1 MSIATYIVLSIA
13 FGVTAMLL
21 MRRCAE
27 TTPVKLT
34 KGLAI
39 MFVTATIYVLLFIL
53 GITLGDLLRI
63 EGADAPQLYARTNA
77 YIFLGLAI
85 FVALRMLLPHLKR
98 KPQLPVFDLRN
109 WCSVIAMSV
118 ASGINVLLIG
128 LGLGFVMP
136 IAGHVHWAK
145 PCCCRLHICFFPCW
159 ERCCLWNFSRQDIWF
174 RGSIPPSGSADFSA
188 GIRTRKSIFMCSAL
202 T

>member
-77 YIFLGLAI
+77 YIFLGLTI

-109 WCSVIAMSV
+109 WSSVIAMSV

-136 IAGHVHWAK
+136 LAGHVHWAIW
-145 PCCCRLHICFFPCW
+145 PLFISSVLLGYTGIMFG
-159 ERCCLWNFSRQDIWF
+159 RQKVTIRPLRWMIVACILLL
-174 RGSIPPSGSADFSA
+174 GC
-188 GIRTRKSIFMCSAL
+188 GIAAVVNS
-202 T
+202 

>member
-1 MSIATYIVLSIA
+1 
-13 FGVTAMLL
+13 
-21 MRRCAE
+21 
-27 TTPVKLT
+27 
-34 KGLAI
+34 

-109 WCSVIAMSV
+109 WSSVIAMSV

-136 IAGHVHWAK
+136 IAGHVHWAIW
-145 PCCCRLHICFFPCW
+145 PLFISSVLLGYTGIMFG
-159 ERCCLWNFSRQDIWF
+159 RQKVTIRPLRWMIVACILSP
-174 RGSIPPSGSADFSA
+174 RWSIPDQENLLSIYCVDTHKTL
-188 GIRTRKSIFMCSAL
+188 RTVEFEAETMIIVA
-202 T
+202 

>member
-39 MFVTATIYVLLFIL
+39 MFVTAVIYVLLFIL

-77 YIFLGLAI
+77 YIFLGLTI

-109 WCSVIAMSV
+109 WSSVIAMSV
-118 ASGINVLLIG
+118 ASGINVLLVG
-128 LGLGFVMP
+128 LGIGFVMP
-136 IAGHVHWAK
+136 LAGHIHWAIW
-145 PCCCRLHICFFPCW
+145 PLFISSVLLGYTGIMFG
-159 ERCCLWNFSRQDIWF
+159 RQKVTIRPLRWMIVACILLL
-174 RGSIPPSGSADFSA
+174 GC
-188 GIRTRKSIFMCSAL
+188 GIAAVVNS
-202 T
+202 

>member
-109 WCSVIAMSV
+109 WSSVIAMSV

-136 IAGHVHWAK
+136 IAGHVHWAIW
-145 PCCCRLHICFFPCW
+145 PLFISSVLLGYTGIMFG
-159 ERCCLWNFSRQDIWF
+159 RQKVTIRPLRWMIVACILLL
-174 RGSIPPSGSADFSA
+174 GC
-188 GIRTRKSIFMCSAL
+188 GIAAVVNS
-202 T
+202 

>member
-1 MSIATYIVLSIA
+1 MSIATYIALSIA

-39 MFVTATIYVLLFIL
+39 MFVTAVIYVLLFIL

-109 WCSVIAMSV
+109 WSSVIAMSV

-136 IAGHVHWAK
+136 IAGHVHWAIW
-145 PCCCRLHICFFPCW
+145 PLFISSVLLGYTGIMFG
-159 ERCCLWNFSRQDIWF
+159 RQKVTIRPLRWMIVACILLL
-174 RGSIPPSGSADFSA
+174 GC
-188 GIRTRKSIFMCSAL
+188 GIAAVVNS
-202 T
+202 

>member
-39 MFVTATIYVLLFIL
+39 MFVTAVIYVLLFIL

-77 YIFLGLAI
+77 YIFLGLTI

-109 WCSVIAMSV
+109 WSSVIAMSV

-136 IAGHVHWAK
+136 IAGHVHWAIW
-145 PCCCRLHICFFPCW
+145 PLFISSVLLGYTGIMFG
-159 ERCCLWNFSRQDIWF
+159 RQKVTIRPLRWMIVACILLL
-174 RGSIPPSGSADFSA
+174 GC
-188 GIRTRKSIFMCSAL
+188 GIAAVVNS
-202 T
+202 

>member
-1 MSIATYIVLSIA
+1 MSIATYIVISIA

-63 EGADAPQLYARTNA
+63 EGTDAPQLYARTNA
-77 YIFLGLAI
+77 YIFLGLTI

-98 KPQLPVFDLRN
+98 KPQLPIFDLRN
-109 WCSVIAMSV
+109 WGSVLAMSV

-136 IAGHVHWAK
+136 PAGHVHWAIW
-145 PCCCRLHICFFPCW
+145 PLFISSVLLGYTGIMFG
-159 ERCCLWNFSRQDIWF
+159 RQRVTIRPLRWMIVACILLL
-174 RGSIPPSGSADFSA
+174 GC
-188 GIRTRKSIFMCSAL
+188 GIAAVVNS
-202 T
+202 

>member
-63 EGADAPQLYARTNA
+63 EGTDAPQLYARTNA
-77 YIFLGLAI
+77 YIFLGLTI

-109 WCSVIAMSV
+109 WSSVIAMSV

-136 IAGHVHWAK
+136 IAGHVHWAIW
-145 PCCCRLHICFFPCW
+145 PLFISSVLLGYTGIMFG
-159 ERCCLWNFSRQDIWF
+159 RQKVTIRPLRWMIVACILLL
-174 RGSIPPSGSADFSA
+174 GC
-188 GIRTRKSIFMCSAL
+188 GIAAVVNS
-202 T
+202 

>member
-39 MFVTATIYVLLFIL
+39 MFVTATIYVLLFVL

-109 WCSVIAMSV
+109 WSSVIAMSV

-136 IAGHVHWAK
+136 IAGHVHWAIW
-145 PCCCRLHICFFPCW
+145 PLFISSVLLGYTGIMFG
-159 ERCCLWNFSRQDIWF
+159 RQKVTIRPLRWMIVACILLL
-174 RGSIPPSGSADFSA
+174 GC
-188 GIRTRKSIFMCSAL
+188 GIAAVVNS
-202 T
+202 

>member
-136 IAGHVHWAK
+136 LAGHIHWAIW
-145 PCCCRLHICFFPCW
+145 PLFISSVLLGYTGIMFG
-159 ERCCLWNFSRQDIWF
+159 RQKVTIRPLRWMIVACILLL
-174 RGSIPPSGSADFSA
+174 GC
-188 GIRTRKSIFMCSAL
+188 GIAAVVNS
-202 T
+202 

>member
-39 MFVTATIYVLLFIL
+39 MFVTAIIYVLLFIL

-77 YIFLGLAI
+77 YIFLGLTI

-109 WCSVIAMSV
+109 WGSVLAMSV
-118 ASGINVLLIG
+118 ASGINVLLVG

-136 IAGHVHWAK
+136 LAGHIHWAIW
-145 PCCCRLHICFFPCW
+145 PLFISSVLLGYTGIMFG
-159 ERCCLWNFSRQDIWF
+159 RQKVTIRPLRWMIVACILLL
-174 RGSIPPSGSADFSA
+174 GC
-188 GIRTRKSIFMCSAL
+188 GIAAVVNS
-202 T
+202 

>member
-63 EGADAPQLYARTNA
+63 EGTDAPQLYARTNA
-77 YIFLGLAI
+77 YIFLGLTI

-109 WCSVIAMSV
+109 WGSVLAMSV
-118 ASGINVLLIG
+118 ASGINVLLVG

-136 IAGHVHWAK
+136 IAGHVHWAIW
-145 PCCCRLHICFFPCW
+145 PLFISSVLLGYTGIMFG
-159 ERCCLWNFSRQDIWF
+159 RQKVTIRPLRWMIVACILLL
-174 RGSIPPSGSADFSA
+174 GC
-188 GIRTRKSIFMCSAL
+188 GIAAVVNS
-202 T
+202 

>member
-77 YIFLGLAI
+77 YIFLGLTI

-109 WCSVIAMSV
+109 WSSVIAMSV

-136 IAGHVHWAK
+136 LAGHIHWAIW
-145 PCCCRLHICFFPCW
+145 PLFISSVLLGYTGIMFG
-159 ERCCLWNFSRQDIWF
+159 RQKVTIRPLRWMIVACILLL
-174 RGSIPPSGSADFSA
+174 GC
-188 GIRTRKSIFMCSAL
+188 GIAAVVNS
-202 T
+202 

>member
-77 YIFLGLAI
+77 YIFLGLTV

-109 WCSVIAMSV
+109 WSSVIAMSV
-118 ASGINVLLIG
+118 ASGINVLLVG

-136 IAGHVHWAK
+136 LAGHIHWAIW
-145 PCCCRLHICFFPCW
+145 PLFISSVLLGYTGIMFG
-159 ERCCLWNFSRQDIWF
+159 RQKVTIRPLRWMIVACILLL
-174 RGSIPPSGSADFSA
+174 GC
-188 GIRTRKSIFMCSAL
+188 GIAAVVNS
-202 T
+202 

>member
-63 EGADAPQLYARTNA
+63 EGTDAPQLYARTNA
-77 YIFLGLAI
+77 YIFLGLTI

-109 WCSVIAMSV
+109 WSSVIAMSV
-118 ASGINVLLIG
+118 ASGINVLLVG

-136 IAGHVHWAK
+136 LAGHIHWAIW
-145 PCCCRLHICFFPCW
+145 PLFISSVLLGYTGIMFG
-159 ERCCLWNFSRQDIWF
+159 RQKVTIRPLRWMIVACILLL
-174 RGSIPPSGSADFSA
+174 GC
-188 GIRTRKSIFMCSAL
+188 GIAAVVNS
-202 T
+202 

>member
-63 EGADAPQLYARTNA
+63 EGTDAPQLYARTNA
-77 YIFLGLAI
+77 YIFLGLTI

-98 KPQLPVFDLRN
+98 KPQLPVCDLRN
-109 WCSVIAMSV
+109 WSSVIAMSV

-136 IAGHVHWAK
+136 LAGHIHWAIW
-145 PCCCRLHICFFPCW
+145 PLFISSVLLGYTGIMFG
-159 ERCCLWNFSRQDIWF
+159 RQKVTIRPLRWMIVACILLL
-174 RGSIPPSGSADFSA
+174 GC
-188 GIRTRKSIFMCSAL
+188 GIAAVVNS
-202 T
+202 

>member
-39 MFVTATIYVLLFIL
+39 MFVTAIIYVLLFIL

-77 YIFLGLAI
+77 YIFLGLTV

-109 WCSVIAMSV
+109 WSSVIAMSV
-118 ASGINVLLIG
+118 ASGINVLLVG

-136 IAGHVHWAK
+136 LAGHIHWAIW
-145 PCCCRLHICFFPCW
+145 PLFISSVLLGYTGIMFG
-159 ERCCLWNFSRQDIWF
+159 RQKVTIRPLRWMIVACILLL
-174 RGSIPPSGSADFSA
+174 GC
-188 GIRTRKSIFMCSAL
+188 GIAAVVNS
-202 T
+202 

>member
-63 EGADAPQLYARTNA
+63 EGTDAPQLYARTNA
-77 YIFLGLAI
+77 YIFLGLTI

-98 KPQLPVFDLRN
+98 KPQLPVFDLRS
-109 WCSVIAMSV
+109 WGSVLAMSV
-118 ASGINVLLIG
+118 ASGINVLLVG

-136 IAGHVHWAK
+136 LAGHIHWAIW
-145 PCCCRLHICFFPCW
+145 PLFISSVLLGYTGIMFG
-159 ERCCLWNFSRQDIWF
+159 RQKVTIRPLRWMIVACILLL
-174 RGSIPPSGSADFSA
+174 GC
-188 GIRTRKSIFMCSAL
+188 GIAAVVNS
-202 T
+202 

>member
-77 YIFLGLAI
+77 YIFLGLTI

-109 WCSVIAMSV
+109 WSSVIAMSV
-118 ASGINVLLIG
+118 ASGINVLLVG

-136 IAGHVHWAK
+136 IAGHVHWAIW
-145 PCCCRLHICFFPCW
+145 PLFISSVLLGYTGIMFG
-159 ERCCLWNFSRQDIWF
+159 RQKVTIRPLRWMIVACILLL
-174 RGSIPPSGSADFSA
+174 GC
-188 GIRTRKSIFMCSAL
+188 GIAAVVNS
-202 T
+202 

>member
-13 FGVTAMLL
+13 FAIATMLL

-77 YIFLGLAI
+77 YIFLGLTI

-109 WCSVIAMSV
+109 WSSVIAMSV

-136 IAGHVHWAK
+136 IAGHVHWAIW
-145 PCCCRLHICFFPCW
+145 PLFISSVLLGYTGIMFG
-159 ERCCLWNFSRQDIWF
+159 RQKVTIRPLRWMIVACILLL
-174 RGSIPPSGSADFSA
+174 GC
-188 GIRTRKSIFMCSAL
+188 GIAAVVNS
-202 T
+202 

>member
-39 MFVTATIYVLLFIL
+39 MFVTAVIYVLLFIL

-77 YIFLGLAI
+77 YIFLGLTI

-109 WCSVIAMSV
+109 WSSVIAMSV
-118 ASGINVLLIG
+118 ASGINVLLVG

-136 IAGHVHWAK
+136 PAGHVHWAIW
-145 PCCCRLHICFFPCW
+145 PLFISSVLLGYTGIMFG
-159 ERCCLWNFSRQDIWF
+159 RQKVTIRPLRWMIVACILLL
-174 RGSIPPSGSADFSA
+174 GC
-188 GIRTRKSIFMCSAL
+188 GIAAVVNS
-202 T
+202 

>member
-1 MSIATYIVLSIA
+1 MSIATYIVISIA

-63 EGADAPQLYARTNA
+63 EGTDAPQLYARTNA
-77 YIFLGLAI
+77 YIFLGLTI

-109 WCSVIAMSV
+109 WGSVLAMSV
-118 ASGINVLLIG
+118 ASGINVLLVG

-136 IAGHVHWAK
+136 LAGHIHWAIW
-145 PCCCRLHICFFPCW
+145 PLFISSVLLGYTGIMFG
-159 ERCCLWNFSRQDIWF
+159 RQKVTIRPLRWMIVACILLL
-174 RGSIPPSGSADFSA
+174 GC
-188 GIRTRKSIFMCSAL
+188 GIAAVVNS
-202 T
+202 

>member
-63 EGADAPQLYARTNA
+63 EGTDAPQLYARTNA
-77 YIFLGLAI
+77 YIFLGLTI

-109 WCSVIAMSV
+109 WGSVLAMSV
-118 ASGINVLLIG
+118 ASGINVLLVG

-136 IAGHVHWAK
+136 LARHIHWAIW
-145 PCCCRLHICFFPCW
+145 PLFISSVLLGYTGIMFG
-159 ERCCLWNFSRQDIWF
+159 RQKVTIRPLRWMIVACILLL
-174 RGSIPPSGSADFSA
+174 GC
-188 GIRTRKSIFMCSAL
+188 GIAAVVNS
-202 T
+202 

>member
-77 YIFLGLAI
+77 YIFLGLTI
-85 FVALRMLLPHLKR
+85 FVAFIYNRCE
-98 KPQLPVFDLRN
+98 N
-109 WCSVIAMSV
+109 
-118 ASGINVLLIG
+118 
-128 LGLGFVMP
+128 
-136 IAGHVHWAK
+136 
-145 PCCCRLHICFFPCW
+145 CF
-159 ERCCLWNFSRQDIWF
+159 
-174 RGSIPPSGSADFSA
+174 
-188 GIRTRKSIFMCSAL
+188 
-202 T
+202 

>member
-109 WCSVIAMSV
+109 WSSVIAMSV
-118 ASGINVLLIG
+118 ASGINVLLVG

-136 IAGHVHWAK
+136 LAGHIHWAIW
-145 PCCCRLHICFFPCW
+145 PLFISSVLLGYTGIMFG
-159 ERCCLWNFSRQDIWF
+159 RQKVTIRPLRWMIVACILLL
-174 RGSIPPSGSADFSA
+174 GC
-188 GIRTRKSIFMCSAL
+188 GIAAVVNS
-202 T
+202 

>member
-136 IAGHVHWAK
+136 IAGHVHWAIW
-145 PCCCRLHICFFPCW
+145 PLFISSVLLGYTGIMFG
-159 ERCCLWNFSRQDIWF
+159 RQKVTIRPLRWMIVACILLL
-174 RGSIPPSGSADFSA
+174 GC
-188 GIRTRKSIFMCSAL
+188 GIAAVVNS
-202 T
+202 

>member
-39 MFVTATIYVLLFIL
+39 MFVTAIIYVLLFIL

-63 EGADAPQLYARTNA
+63 EGADAPQLYASTNA
-77 YIFLGLAI
+77 YIFLGLTI

-109 WCSVIAMSV
+109 WSSVIAMSV
-118 ASGINVLLIG
+118 ASGINVLLVG

-136 IAGHVHWAK
+136 LAGHVHWAIW
-145 PCCCRLHICFFPCW
+145 PLFISSVLLGYTGIMFG
-159 ERCCLWNFSRQDIWF
+159 RQKVTIRPLRWMIVACILLL
-174 RGSIPPSGSADFSA
+174 GC
-188 GIRTRKSIFMCSAL
+188 GIAAVVNS
-202 T
+202 

>member
-77 YIFLGLAI
+77 YIFLGLTI

-109 WCSVIAMSV
+109 WGSVLAMSV
-118 ASGINVLLIG
+118 ASGINVLLVG

-136 IAGHVHWAK
+136 LAGHIHWAIW
-145 PCCCRLHICFFPCW
+145 PLFISSVLLGYTGIMFG
-159 ERCCLWNFSRQDIWF
+159 RQKVTIRPLRWMIVACILLL
-174 RGSIPPSGSADFSA
+174 GC
-188 GIRTRKSIFMCSAL
+188 GIAAVVNS
-202 T
+202 

>member
-39 MFVTATIYVLLFIL
+39 MFVTAVIYVLLFIL

-63 EGADAPQLYARTNA
+63 EGTDAPQLYARTNA
-77 YIFLGLAI
+77 YIFLGLTI

-109 WCSVIAMSV
+109 WSSVIAMSV
-118 ASGINVLLIG
+118 ASGINVLLVG

-136 IAGHVHWAK
+136 IAGHVHWAIW
-145 PCCCRLHICFFPCW
+145 PLFISSVLLGYTGIMFG
-159 ERCCLWNFSRQDIWF
+159 RQKVTIRPLRWMIVACILLL
-174 RGSIPPSGSADFSA
+174 GC
-188 GIRTRKSIFMCSAL
+188 GIAAVVNS
-202 T
+202 

>member
-77 YIFLGLAI
+77 YIFLGLTI

-109 WCSVIAMSV
+109 WSSVIAMSV
-118 ASGINVLLIG
+118 ASGINVLLVG

-136 IAGHVHWAK
+136 LAGHIHWAIW
-145 PCCCRLHICFFPCW
+145 PLFISSVLLGYTGIMFG
-159 ERCCLWNFSRQDIWF
+159 RQKVTIRPLRWMIVACILLL
-174 RGSIPPSGSADFSA
+174 GC
-188 GIRTRKSIFMCSAL
+188 GIAAVVNS
-202 T
+202 

>member
-77 YIFLGLAI
+77 YIFLGLTI

-109 WCSVIAMSV
+109 WGSVLAMSV
-118 ASGINVLLIG
+118 ASGINVLLVG

-136 IAGHVHWAK
+136 PAGHVHWAIW
-145 PCCCRLHICFFPCW
+145 PLFISSVLLGYTGIMFG
-159 ERCCLWNFSRQDIWF
+159 RQKVTIRPLRWMIVACILLL
-174 RGSIPPSGSADFSA
+174 GC
-188 GIRTRKSIFMCSAL
+188 GIAAVVNS
-202 T
+202 